1 MGIGNRRKAIRTVL
15 YRGTPEDTE
24 FLRDIGGDISRGD
37 LERDKLRHGTDL
49 LWTSIDGNF
58 VYNEHDTVHAEALSG
73 RSTEIYSLFYEE
85 EVFEDSDS
93 LFPITSQ
100 IIRIR
105 PNTENIFL
113 YNSSGD
119 FQLSE
124 WERVVGE
131 LRDGVLPPERFVG
144 STGNPTLGI
153 EGIETLPTDRVD
165 SFGRV
170 FRRDLNPP
178 VFYDSTFEYNTPYQ
192 YEEASGIDFNDVV
205 TLVGDV
211 RPEYNFY
218 VRSYEESLSLD
229 LEVEFPCLYNFISE
243 RESDYTDED
252 NSVYNQ
258 HISLNGRIRG
268 VFKDITNKRGE
279 RIGERDVGVADY
291 FDSWASG
298 IRQKRAEQDNPSQN
312 RELVRSD
319 KLLFE
324 KYKNMVFAQS
334 DVDFLNTMAEQK
346 ESFPMTNEIRFSTG
360 VATQT
365 SDVLKDSN
373 LFADLVAYALTA
385 EAGSIA
391 YAERGTTGAI
401 SRQEYSV
408 IDLSD
413 WWTSIGTPRVVN
425 DAVVFGRNKTSETDI
440 LNSDVMTG
448 PMGNLLKVI
457 FLGKIRNL
465 IGEHSRTL
473 QQAFRDGEV
482 AHSETLV
489 YEIEKY
495 KIEDTGQSSLQK
507 IFIPNSS
514 DLDLCRFIDTQ
525 VQYDTEYQYRIFVH
539 QIVYGMK
546 YSYYPEESSEMLLTP
561 SGDVVSSGWATVDA
575 IRENSLSVEIPR
587 FRVEMQPHLELIR
600 APYFTSE
607 VIRILDKPPVAPDV
621 DFIPYKGVPDRILMN
636 LNAGTGDYHL
646 IPQIIE
652 QRELR
657 EIKLLRAAQ
666 GVGPKDPINY
676 VSDDP
681 PQEFQIFRLAQKPTS
696 YQDFS
701 DNLLTTISTLD
712 GLENLA
718 AGSFVDGVIPN
729 RKYYYTF
736 RVMDVHDQT
745 SFPSPIYQ
753 IEMVEEDGA
762 VYLLVDVLD
771 LEEERIRKNSMAM
784 NNLIYIK
791 PSLQHGRV
799 NFDETN
805 YRAGG
810 VVSANELE
818 RNDIVMGLGPDDEGL
833 WNKRFKFRFISKS
846 SGKKFDV
853 NARFRYIFNVEK
865 DKERK
870 RRNKKGAQKR
880 RAANPFDNIEAIEN
894 EHYDTVIR
902 PTGMVTTEPDTS
914 AFED

>member
-1 MGIGNRRKAIRTVL
+1 
-15 YRGTPEDTE
+15 
-24 FLRDIGGDISRGD
+24 
-37 LERDKLRHGTDL
+37 
-49 LWTSIDGNF
+49 
-58 VYNEHDTVHAEALSG
+58 
-73 RSTEIYSLFYEE
+73 
-85 EVFEDSDS
+85 
-93 LFPITSQ
+93 
-100 IIRIR
+100 
-105 PNTENIFL
+105 
-113 YNSSGD
+113 
-119 FQLSE
+119 
-124 WERVVGE
+124 
-131 LRDGVLPPERFVG
+131 
-144 STGNPTLGI
+144 
-153 EGIETLPTDRVD
+153 
-165 SFGRV
+165 
-170 FRRDLNPP
+170 
-178 VFYDSTFEYNTPYQ
+178 
-192 YEEASGIDFNDVV
+192 
-205 TLVGDV
+205 
-211 RPEYNFY
+211 
-218 VRSYEESLSLD
+218 
-229 LEVEFPCLYNFISE
+229 
-243 RESDYTDED
+243 
-252 NSVYNQ
+252 
-258 HISLNGRIRG
+258 
-268 VFKDITNKRGE
+268 
-279 RIGERDVGVADY
+279 
-291 FDSWASG
+291 
-298 IRQKRAEQDNPSQN
+298 
-312 RELVRSD
+312 
-319 KLLFE
+319 
-324 KYKNMVFAQS
+324 
-334 DVDFLNTMAEQK
+334 
-346 ESFPMTNEIRFSTG
+346 
-360 VATQT
+360 
-365 SDVLKDSN
+365 
-373 LFADLVAYALTA
+373 
-385 EAGSIA
+385 
-391 YAERGTTGAI
+391 
-401 SRQEYSV
+401 
-408 IDLSD
+408 
-413 WWTSIGTPRVVN
+413 
-425 DAVVFGRNKTSETDI
+425 
-440 LNSDVMTG
+440 
-448 PMGNLLKVI
+448 
-457 FLGKIRNL
+457 
-465 IGEHSRTL
+465 L
-473 QQAFRDGEV
+473 QR
-482 AHSETLV
+482 
-489 YEIEKY
+489 
-495 KIEDTGQSSLQK
+495 

-525 VQYDTEYQYRIFVH
+525 VQYDTGYQYRIFVH

-546 YSYYPEESSEMLLTP
+546 YSYYPEESGEMLLTP
-561 SGDVVSSGWATVDA
+561 SGDVVSSAWATVES
-575 IRENSLSVEIPR
+575 IRDNSLSVEIPR
-587 FRVEMQPHLELIR
+587 FRVESQPHLELVR

-718 AGSFVDGVIPN
+718 AVSFVDGVIPN

-880 RAANPFDNIEAIEN
+880 RATNPFDNIEAIEN